1 MKPLHFSE
9 TLAHPGDLLV
19 DHLVRVAREGSATLA
34 GAPEPVRLLTIIT
47 GLCHDLGKATIFFQE
62 WRLKQGRKEPLTNH
76 SGLSALLFWWFSQG
90 LCFEDKEVFWR
101 LRLGGLIAIL
111 RHHGDLREKW
121 LDALCRFR
129 MGMQG
134 NSVIVSQLSA
144 LDLDGLVR
152 WLAKQLNHF
161 DIPWQPFFDLP
172 VRKKDILAAIQQP
185 NLLKLKMIMP
195 QGRLGS
201 LADVTGFL
209 AGFGA
214 LLAADKIDTA
224 LEGEKI
230 QRVKLPPDMVVE
242 YKRKEF
248 GAFSHDP
255 MTELRQKIARD
266 VRASLVNQ
274 WHHHHFTLTAPTGS
288 GKTLAILEAAFGLRE
303 KMSGLGRRPAR
314 IIYCLPFTSVI
325 DQNHQ
330 VFRNV
335 LKCSN
340 LSDSQDILLKHHHL
354 TDTFFRT
361 STDDEY
367 EADGAGQL
375 LTETWQSEIVVTTFY
390 QFLHTFFSGKNRN
403 LKRAAQL
410 TGSIV
415 ILDEV
420 QAVPLRYWQAI
431 RHLLKS
437 LAETL
442 GTYFILM
449 TATRPLIYGAGQ
461 DAVELLPGHEQYF
474 AKLSRMRIENKSLV
488 PTGIKNF
495 TWQVVVS
502 YSKQPRA
509 TLIIVNR
516 RKTVKKLYYLLKKQ
530 FPLGLVWALS
540 TNLTPLDRKKR
551 IEDIQE
557 LLDKK
562 QPVIVVSTQLV
573 EAGVD
578 ISFPV
583 VHRDLAPLDSVIQSS
598 GRCNRHNECGH
609 GVLYLWKLYD
619 EEQGKEGAWQW
630 KRIYDSCL
638 IEATIESLGDEP
650 VIPEEKFLEL
660 TKRYFAKCWERGAQ
674 VRVEEFLERGDFEKM
689 AEQFHLIEDGPPTI
703 SVFVIQNEYDQ
714 NLWERYLALD
724 DIESFRE
731 RRKEFMQFKFPF
743 FERVIQVYGHIQQ
756 DDPIIAVKSKDGHYD
771 REIGFIALP
780 DENSSPCIF

>member
-1 MKPLHFSE
+1 M
-9 TLAHPGDLLV
+9 AHPGDPLAA
-19 DHLVRVAREGSATLA
+19 HLSRVAREAAATLA
-34 GAPEPVRLLTIIT
+34 GTSEFLRLQAVLT
-47 GLCHDLGKATIFFQE
+47 GLCHDLGKATSYFQE
-62 WRLKQGRKEPLTNH
+62 WRLKQGRKETLTQH
-76 SGLSALLFWWFSQG
+76 SRLSALLFWWFSQG
-90 LCFEDKEVFWR
+90 LRFEDKKVFQR
-101 LRLGGLIAIL
+101 LRLGSLVAIL
-111 RHHGDLREKW
+111 RHHGDLRENW
-121 LDALCRFR
+121 LDTLSRLR
-129 MGMQG
+129 METQG
-134 NSVIVSQLSA
+134 DAVIIRQLSA

-152 WLAKQLNHF
+152 WLAKQMNHF
-161 DIPWQPFFDLP
+161 AIPWQPFFDFP
-172 VRKKDILAAIQQP
+172 VRKEDILAAIQQP
-185 NLLKLKMIMP
+185 NLLKIKMIMP
-195 QGRLGS
+195 NGSLGS

-230 QRVKLPPDMVVE
+230 QRVELPSNMVAE

-248 GAFSHDP
+248 GASSHDP
-255 MTELRQKIARD
+255 MTELRQKIAHD
-266 VRASLVNQ
+266 VSASLVNQ
-274 WHHHHFTLTAPTGS
+274 SHHHHFTLTAPTGS

-303 KMSGLGRRPAR
+303 KMSGPGRQPAR

-335 LKCSN
+335 LKCGN
-340 LSDSQDILLKHHHL
+340 LADSQDILLKHHHL
-354 TDTFFRT
+354 TDAFFRT

-390 QFLHTFFSGKNRN
+390 QFLHTFFTGKNRN

-410 TGSIV
+410 TDSIV

-437 LAETL
+437 LAENL

-449 TATRPLIYGAGQ
+449 TATRPLIYGPGQ

-474 AKLSRMRIENKSLV
+474 AKLARMRIENKSLV
-488 PTGIKNF
+488 PTGIKEF
-495 TWQVVVS
+495 ARQVATS
-502 YSKQPRA
+502 YSEQPRA

-516 RKTVKKLYYLLKKQ
+516 RKTVKQLYQLLKKQ
-530 FPLGLVWALS
+530 IPLALVLALS
-540 TNLTPLDRKKR
+540 TDLTPLDRKNR
-551 IEDIQE
+551 IEDIQK

-583 VHRDLAPLDSVIQSS
+583 VHRDLAPLDSIIQSG
-598 GRCNRHNECGH
+598 GRCNRHNECDH
-609 GVLYLWKLYD
+609 GVLYLWNLYD
-619 EEQGKEGAWQW
+619 EEQGEGAWQW

-638 IEATIESLGDEP
+638 IEATIESLSDES

-724 DIESFRE
+724 DIDSFGE

-743 FERVIQVYGHIQQ
+743 FERVVQVYGHSQQ
-756 DDPIIAVKSKDGHYD
+756 DDPIIAVIARKSKKEYYNP
-771 REIGFIALP
+771 ETGFIALP
-780 DENSSPCIF
+780 DECRSTCMF